1 MVDSMAQGEAPA
13 ADLEPSLWKTVLSW
27 VAGIL
32 LALTFIWA
40 GVGKITDPFGTAAGL
55 SRTCTPADL
64 SLPLAILLGI
74 GETYAGV
81 LILVP
86 RFRRWGAWLGGF
98 LLVVFMAYV
107 GANYQALRGEECG
120 CFPWLERLFPWAR
133 QTVKPA
139 FFLRDATMLAL
150 AVLAGWWA
158 RAAGNKRSAA
168 LVLGAV
174 AVFGL
179 ACFGVLA
186 ARQTGVAAP
195 ESVTVDGRPFPLR
208 QGRVFLYFYDPECSY
223 CDAAARLMAQ
233 YRWKD
238 TTVISV
244 ATAQPQFAREFIQS
258 TGLGGL
264 IFDRRRTAPQD
275 VLLQGPAV
283 RRGSG
288 GRPAKGGLHSFR
300 PPRRGLLAMEPPR
313 TTGLGFLRPPGTG
326 DGAAPAGVHRLSENQ
341 PLHLVLHRPPEA
353 CHPHGPVCPS
363 RCRATACCPGSSATC
378 AQRGKTPWRRFWAS
392 WSARP

>member
-1 MVDSMAQGEAPA
+1 MAQGEAPA
-13 ADLEPSLWKTVLSW
+13 ANLEPSLWKTLLSW
-27 VAGIL
+27 VAAVL

-40 GVGKITDPFGTAAGL
+40 GVGKITDPFGTAEGL

-64 SLPLAILLGI
+64 SLALAILLGI

-86 RFRRWGAWLGGF
+86 RFRRWGAWLSGL

-120 CFPWLERLFPWAR
+120 CFPWLERLFPWAK

-139 FFLRDATMLAL
+139 FFLRDAIMLAL

-158 RAAGNKRSAA
+158 RAAKNKRGAA

-186 ARQTGVAAP
+186 ARQTAVAAP
-195 ESVTVDGRPFPLR
+195 ESVTADGRPFPLR

-264 IFDRRRTAPQD
+264 ISSDAELLRKTFSFKDPPYAVALEGGRQKAAFTRFDRHLAACWPWS
-275 VLLQGPAV
+275 LLERLGL
-283 RRGSG
+283 GSFD
-288 GRPAKGGLHSFR
+288 RQ
-300 PPRRGLLAMEPPR
+300 EPE
-313 TTGLGFLRPPGTG
+313 TGLR
-326 DGAAPAGVHRLSENQ
+326 RL
-341 PLHLVLHRPPEA
+341 A
-353 CHPHGPVCPS
+353 
-363 RCRATACCPGSSATC
+363 
-378 AQRGKTPWRRFWAS
+378 FID
-392 WSARP
+392 